1 MRVYGQIRKRY
12 PRLRPAVRGEEI
24 RAIHRRQHRILRPA
38 VVGVRV
44 SVPLRAKRARETRQR
59 LAVTAGLSPS
69 EIHPV
74 YK

>member
-44 SVPLRAKRARETRQR
+44 SVPLPRQTSAGDKAAARRDR
-59 LAVTAGLSPS
+59 GSWS
-69 EIHPV
+69 
-74 YK
+74 